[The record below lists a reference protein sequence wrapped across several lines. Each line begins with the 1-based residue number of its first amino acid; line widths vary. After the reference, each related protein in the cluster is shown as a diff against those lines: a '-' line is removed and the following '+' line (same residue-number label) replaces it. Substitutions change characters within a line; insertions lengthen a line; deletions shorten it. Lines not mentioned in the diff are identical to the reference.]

1 MNINFRVVLQ
11 IVPNIHRIVFL
22 FETTQKAERKT
33 ACFQLHILF
42 DERQCWI
49 LDHRLYSASRIID
62 RVCSNII
69 VARKIDVR
77 QSIQLCVKACG
88 VDRAKHVVA
97 IILIGLHDVCDMLR
111 IQTRLAASDRQSGI
125 GVFG

>member
-49 LDHRLYSASRIID
+49 LDHRLYSAYH
-62 RVCSNII
+62 II

-111 IQTRLAASDRQSGI
+111 IQTRLAASD
-125 GVFG
+125 